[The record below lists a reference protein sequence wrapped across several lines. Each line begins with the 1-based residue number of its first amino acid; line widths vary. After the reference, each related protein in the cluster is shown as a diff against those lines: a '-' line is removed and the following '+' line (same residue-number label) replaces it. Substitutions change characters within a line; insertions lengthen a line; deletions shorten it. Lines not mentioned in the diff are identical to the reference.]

1 MNDHYYS
8 HTPVSAHHERLIETK
23 LLGREMRF
31 NTDSGV
37 FSRDDVDPGSRL
49 LIESAGPL
57 SGRVLDLGCG
67 WGPVGLSLALENP
80 KADFLM
86 ADINERAVEL
96 TERNRRL
103 NGVLNARVIESDSF
117 ESIEGQFEHIL
128 TNPPIR
134 AGKQVIYKMFA
145 DAAKCLNNGGA
156 LYLVIRKQQGAQS
169 CVKYL
174 KTLYASV
181 EKLDKS
187 GGFWVLK
194 ACEPLKGENTDEV

>member
-23 LLGREMRF
+23 LLGHEMRF

-86 ADINERAVEL
+86 ADVNERAVEL

-103 NGVLNARVIESDSF
+103 NGVLNARVIESDAF

-134 AGKQVIYKMFA
+134 AGKAVIYGMF
-145 DAAKCLNNGGA
+145 DESFSRLTPGGD
-156 LYLVIRKQQGAQS
+156 LTIVIRKQQGAPS
-169 CVKYL
+169 AKKHLEETFGNAEIIARGGGYWIIRSVKE
-174 KTLYASV
+174 A
-181 EKLDKS
+181 
-187 GGFWVLK
+187 
-194 ACEPLKGENTDEV
+194 

>member
-80 KADFLM
+80 EADFLM

-103 NGVLNARVIESDSF
+103 NGVLNARVIESDAF

-134 AGKQVIYKMFA
+134 AGKQVIYSMFD
-145 DAAKCLNNGGA
+145 DALRRLTPGGA
-156 LYLVIRKQQGAQS
+156 LTIVIRKQQGAPS
-169 CVKYL
+169 AKKHLEETFGNAEIIARGGGYWIIRSVKE
-174 KTLYASV
+174 A
-181 EKLDKS
+181 
-187 GGFWVLK
+187 
-194 ACEPLKGENTDEV
+194 